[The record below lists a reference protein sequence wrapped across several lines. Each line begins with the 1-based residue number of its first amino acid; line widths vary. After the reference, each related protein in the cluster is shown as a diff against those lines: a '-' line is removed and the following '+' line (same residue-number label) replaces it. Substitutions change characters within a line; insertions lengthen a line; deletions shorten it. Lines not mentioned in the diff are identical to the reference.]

1 MPFEDVKQE
10 TPIRI
15 LKPMSISGPVL
26 TFIAVAAYGAL
37 HSLLASNP
45 VKQAFQRALGQTS
58 DRFYRLFFNIVGG
71 LTFLPVL
78 AAAALDPGQTLY
90 HLTWPWVLL
99 TSLCQALA
107 AILLLLGLLQTDS
120 LHFLGL
126 RQISHPEASEQSE
139 LVINGLYCHVRHPL
153 YSAGLLFI
161 WLTPVMTTSLL
172 ALNLGLTLYIVIGS
186 IFEERRLVDQFGQAY
201 RDYQRRVP
209 RLVPRP
215 GRCYPPDQVIK
226 KKIP

>member
-1 MPFEDVKQE
+1 
-10 TPIRI
+10 
-15 LKPMSISGPVL
+15 MSISGPVV
-26 TFIAVAAYGAL
+26 TFIAVAVYGAL

-45 VKQAFQRALGQTS
+45 VKQAFQRAFGQTS

-78 AAAALDPGQTLY
+78 AVTALDPGQTLY
-90 HLTWPWVLL
+90 HLAWPWALL
-99 TSLCQALA
+99 TSVGQVLA

-126 RQISHPEASEQSE
+126 RQISHPEASDRSG

-161 WLTPVMTTSLL
+161 WLSPLMTTSLL
-172 ALNLGLTLYIVIGS
+172 ALNLGLTLYIIIGS
-186 IFEERRLVDQFGQAY
+186 IFEERRLVGQFGQAY
-201 RDYQRRVP
+201 VDYQHRVP
-209 RLVPRP
+209 RLIPRP
-215 GRCYPPDQVIK
+215 GKCYPPDQVIK
-226 KKIP
+226 KKHA